1 VGGRSE
7 VLFGS
12 LQEDRC
18 ERGFEQGREKMK
30 EGPGAR
36 DYDWWLL
43 AIMAA
48 ICALGVIEIYS
59 ATHGSALAGMH
70 SKQIRWLIIGFVLM
84 MVLSRLD
91 YHVIMDQAPWLYIAA
106 LVALVAVLAVGHTR
120 FGAKRWIPVLGEFF
134 QVSEFVKLIIIIVLA
149 RFFAEVRTDELSLQD
164 LIKAGLLVG
173 LPLALILKQPDLGT
187 ALVLMPML
195 IVGAFLAGLQWK
207 HAAVIVM
214 IGVLMLPVGW
224 HFLKPYQK
232 ERVTSFMHP
241 EEDAKGSGYQVLQ
254 SKIAVGSGGFWGKG
268 FGNGSQNQLGYIPVR
283 YSDFIMSAWAE
294 EQGFKGVLVALGLY
308 MALLLRLV
316 QNAQRAKD
324 RAGMFLVMGVAAAL
338 GFHVLVNVAMVIGAM
353 PVTGIP
359 LPLMSYGGS
368 ATLFVFLAIGLV
380 MNVRLRRFVN

>member
-1 VGGRSE
+1 MIK
-7 VLFGS
+7 
-12 LQEDRC
+12 DA
-18 ERGFEQGREKMK
+18 
-30 EGPGAR
+30 PGAR

-48 ICALGVIEIYS
+48 ICTLGVIEIYS

-70 SKQIRWLIIGFVLM
+70 MKQVRWLIIGFVLM
-84 MVLSRLD
+84 FVLSRLD
-91 YHVIMDQAPWLYIAA
+91 YHVIMEQAPWLYIAA
-106 LVALVAVLAVGHTR
+106 LVALVAVLLMGHTR
-120 FGAKRWIPVLGEFF
+120 FGAKRWIPFLGEFF

-149 RFFAEVRTDELSLQD
+149 RFFAEVRTDDLSLQD

-207 HAAVIVM
+207 HAAVIVV
-214 IGVLMLPVGW
+214 IGLLMLPVGW

-232 ERVTSFMHP
+232 ERVTSFRHP

-268 FGNGSQNQLGYIPVR
+268 FGNGTQNQLGYIPVR

-294 EQGFKGVLVALGLY
+294 EQGFKGVLIALGLY

>member
-1 VGGRSE
+1 
-7 VLFGS
+7 
-12 LQEDRC
+12 
-18 ERGFEQGREKMK
+18 MK
-30 EGPGAR
+30 DAQGAR

-43 AIMAA
+43 AIVAA
-48 ICALGVIEIYS
+48 ICALGVVEIYS
-59 ATHGSALAGMH
+59 ATHGSALVGMH
-70 SKQIRWLIIGFVLM
+70 TKQIRWLVIGFVLM
-84 MVLSRLD
+84 FALSRLD
-91 YHVIMDQAPWLYIAA
+91 YHVIMDQAPWLYIAGLA
-106 LVALVAVLAVGHTR
+106 ALVAVLLVGHRR
-120 FGAKRWIPVLGEFF
+120 FGAQRWIPILGEFF
-134 QVSEFVKLIIIIVLA
+134 QVSEIVKLIIIIVLA

-207 HAAVIVM
+207 HAVAILL

-224 HFLKPYQK
+224 HFMKPYQK
-232 ERVTSFMHP
+232 ERVTSFLHP

-268 FGNGSQNQLGYIPVR
+268 FGNGTQNQLGYIPVR

>member
-1 VGGRSE
+1 
-7 VLFGS
+7 
-12 LQEDRC
+12 
-18 ERGFEQGREKMK
+18 MK
-30 EGPGAR
+30 DAPGTR

-70 SKQIRWLIIGFVLM
+70 MKQIRWLVIGFVLM
-84 MVLSRLD
+84 FVLSRLD

-106 LVALVAVLAVGHTR
+106 LVALVAVLLMGHTR

-214 IGVLMLPVGW
+214 IGVI
-224 HFLKPYQK
+224 HAAR
-232 ERVTSFMHP
+232 RVAFHEAVP
-241 EEDAKGSGYQVLQ
+241 E
-254 SKIAVGSGGFWGKG
+254 GK
-268 FGNGSQNQLGYIPVR
+268 S
-283 YSDFIMSAWAE
+283 
-294 EQGFKGVLVALGLY
+294 
-308 MALLLRLV
+308 
-316 QNAQRAKD
+316 
-324 RAGMFLVMGVAAAL
+324 
-338 GFHVLVNVAMVIGAM
+338 HVV
-353 PVTGIP
+353 
-359 LPLMSYGGS
+359 
-368 ATLFVFLAIGLV
+368 
-380 MNVRLRRFVN
+380 

>member
-1 VGGRSE
+1 
-7 VLFGS
+7 
-12 LQEDRC
+12 
-18 ERGFEQGREKMK
+18 MK
-30 EGPGAR
+30 DAQGAR

-43 AIMAA
+43 AIVAA
-48 ICALGVIEIYS
+48 ICALGVVEIYS
-59 ATHGSALAGMH
+59 ATHGSALVGMH
-70 SKQIRWLIIGFVLM
+70 TKQIRWLVIGFVLM
-84 MVLSRLD
+84 FALSRLD
-91 YHVIMDQAPWLYIAA
+91 YHVIMDQAPWLYIAGLA
-106 LVALVAVLAVGHTR
+106 ALVAVLLVGHRR
-120 FGAKRWIPVLGEFF
+120 FGAQRWIPILGEFF
-134 QVSEFVKLIIIIVLA
+134 QVSEIVKLIIIIVLA

-207 HAAVIVM
+207 HAVAIVL

-224 HFLKPYQK
+224 HFMKPYQK
-232 ERVTSFMHP
+232 ERVTSFLHP

-268 FGNGSQNQLGYIPVR
+268 FGNGTQNQLGYIPVR

>member
-1 VGGRSE
+1 
-7 VLFGS
+7 
-12 LQEDRC
+12 
-18 ERGFEQGREKMK
+18 MK
-30 EGPGAR
+30 DAQGAR

-43 AIMAA
+43 AIVAA
-48 ICALGVIEIYS
+48 ICALGVVEIYS
-59 ATHGSALAGMH
+59 ATHGSALVGMH
-70 SKQIRWLIIGFVLM
+70 TKQIRWLVIGFVLM
-84 MVLSRLD
+84 FALSRLD
-91 YHVIMDQAPWLYIAA
+91 YHVIMDQAPWLYIAGLA
-106 LVALVAVLAVGHTR
+106 ALVAVLLVGHRR
-120 FGAKRWIPVLGEFF
+120 FGAQRWIPILGEFF
-134 QVSEFVKLIIIIVLA
+134 QVSEIVKLIIIIVLA

-207 HAAVIVM
+207 HAVAIVL

-224 HFLKPYQK
+224 HFMKPYQK
-232 ERVTSFMHP
+232 ERVTSFLHP

-283 YSDFIMSAWAE
+283 YSDFIMAALAE

-324 RAGMFLVMGVAAAL
+324 RAGMFLVMGVTAAL